1 MEYKGTDK
9 TGNNKGKAKILRFF
23 INFRPKVLVVYK
35 KVVPLHSHF
44 KKCSCEVRQHLGI
57 EQALCTRF
65 ALTLSP
71 ALLGYGV
78 MVTLQILV
86 LSFLVRVRVPQLNK
100 RLPTSG
106 SLFRLMLFVL
116 GVNRFDLLANEVH
129 VILKFLY
136 LAVHLVDEAVAF
148 L

>member
-1 MEYKGTDK
+1 MCNLKCKGTDK
-9 TGNNKGKAKILRFF
+9 TENNKGKAKILRFF
-23 INFRPKVLVVYK
+23 INFRLKVLVVYK

-86 LSFLVRVRVPQLNK
+86 LSFLVRVRVPQQKEGL
-100 RLPTSG
+100 SI
-106 SLFRLMLFVL
+106 V
-116 GVNRFDLLANEVH
+116 
-129 VILKFLY
+129 
-136 LAVHLVDEAVAF
+136 
-148 L
+148 